1 MMVVLKEG
9 FDGTARPYTLGR
21 AEAGMHAAGGE
32 ANRSPSSAP
41 SGWLVGSSL
50 ENLAPAV
57 SQTGQSPL
65 PCALPARSRIAVLRE
80 ERSIAAHRFNEE
92 RLWPRA
98 AAESQ
103 RDDDAGLTPVF
114 PRLWGAS
121 DGEVRCAH
129 HAQVAD
135 VVTCRVQE
143 SCGSR
148 KFRRAN
154 KGLRELD
161 RADDERRTMRRDL
174 TAFVGE

>member
-1 MMVVLKEG
+1 M
-9 FDGTARPYTLGR
+9 R
-21 AEAGMHAAGGE
+21 AAGGGTE
-32 ANRSPSSAP
+32 QSSE
-41 SGWLVGSSL
+41 SCTSRRLVGSNL
-50 ENLAPAV
+50 ENLAPEV

-65 PCALPARSRIAVLRE
+65 PCALPARSRIAVLRGG
-80 ERSIAAHRFNEE
+80 RSIAAHRFSEE
-92 RLWPRA
+92 RLS
-98 AAESQ
+98 ESQ

-121 DGEVRCAH
+121 EGEVRYAH